1 MKKTLSF
8 PLNFEDVSLLL
19 ALTGIILFITSELI
33 SYYYGEINI
42 IINRKKLRNTT
53 YVVSIIFLVTVI
65 IRLITLITTE

>member
-1 MKKTLSF
+1 VKKTLSF

>member
-1 MKKTLSF
+1 MKKILSF
-8 PLNFEDVSLLL
+8 PLNFEDVSLFL

-65 IRLITLITTE
+65 IRLINLITTE